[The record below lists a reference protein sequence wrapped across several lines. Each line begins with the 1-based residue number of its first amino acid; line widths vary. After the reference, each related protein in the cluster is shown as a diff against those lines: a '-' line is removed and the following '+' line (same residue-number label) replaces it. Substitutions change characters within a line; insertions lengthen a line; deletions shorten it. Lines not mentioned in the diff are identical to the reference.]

1 MVRALNHLKA
11 TVVSASLVA
20 LALPVSLQAQGRP
33 LSVDCIDSKS
43 ELARAPT
50 EVMTRWL
57 SSYAD
62 SYDRSDAFTISATG
76 AMNRVFAPSG
86 MLVHPLQM
94 AELVRGSSS
103 FTGDKAKLVELG
115 ISGSSL
121 GDTSSYADQLSVAL
135 DTEVQ
140 GCDGIAYY
148 LNSGL
153 YLCAPAPKETEAVNN
168 RLLPI
173 GFQPEQFPMFMV
185 FCAGEGQSPNP
196 TTLLSSQAAYGLF
209 PNEFAELD
217 AAAKND
223 AAAAFRLYQY
233 YWIAKQDRDS
243 ALEWLEKSAKLGSQ
257 IAQFNLAYEL
267 FESAEVEQ
275 IERANDLIGEL
286 VSSGARLPDLREF
299 YTNFGERNE

>member
-1 MVRALNHLKA
+1 MRALSHLKA
-11 TVVSASLVA
+11 TVVSASLVT
-20 LALPVSLQAQGRP
+20 LALPVSLQAQDKP
-33 LSVDCIDSKS
+33 LSVECIDSNS
-43 ELARAPT
+43 EVAQAPT
-50 EVMTRWL
+50 EAMTRWL
-57 SSYAD
+57 SSHAE

-94 AELVRGSSS
+94 AEVVRRSSS
-103 FTGDKAKLVELG
+103 FSGDKAKLVELG

-121 GDTSSYADQLSVAL
+121 GDTSSYADQLSAAL

-148 LNSGL
+148 VNSGL
-153 YLCAPAPKETEAVNN
+153 YLCAAALKETEAVNN

-173 GFQPEQFPMFMV
+173 GFHPEQFPMFMA
-185 FCAGEGQSPNP
+185 FCVGKGQSPDP
-196 TTLLSSQAAYGLF
+196 RTLLSSQAAYGLF
-209 PNEFAELD
+209 PNELAELD
-217 AAAKND
+217 AAAKSD

-243 ALEWLEKSAKLGSQ
+243 ALSWLEKSANLGSQ
-257 IAQFNLAYEL
+257 IAQYNLAYEL
-267 FESAEVEQ
+267 FESAKVEQ
-275 IERANDLIGEL
+275 IERANGVMDEL

-299 YTNFGERNE
+299 YTNSGETNE